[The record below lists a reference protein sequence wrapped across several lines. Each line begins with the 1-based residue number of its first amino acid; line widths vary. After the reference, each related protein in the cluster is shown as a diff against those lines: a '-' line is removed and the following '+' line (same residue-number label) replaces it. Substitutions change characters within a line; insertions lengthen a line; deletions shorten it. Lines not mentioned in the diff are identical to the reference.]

1 MPKTEKIEFNY
12 SKLRGRIIEKY
23 GTLSNFADKLGVSL
37 VTLSNKMNNVS
48 AFSQDEIYAC
58 CLLLDIQDNSSYFF
72 EPNVQK

>member
-1 MPKTEKIEFNY
+1 MPKIEFNY

-23 GTLSNFADKLGVSL
+23 GTLSKFAEKMGVSL

-48 AFSQDEIYAC
+48 YFSQDEIYTC
-58 CLLLDIQDNSSYFF
+58 CLLLDITDNSSYFF